1 MYFILFVNF
10 ILIISKL
17 NLLEN
22 EAFIL
27 IQLFPFML
35 FHLKYE

>member
-17 NLLEN
+17 DLPEY

-27 IQLFPFML
+27 IQLFPFKL